1 MILVDTHTHLYDEK
15 LTADNGQISRALQAG
30 VHYLMMPNCDSET
43 IGPMLQM
50 ADQWPQHCYPMMGLH
65 PTYVKENYKEELA
78 LVTEWLTKRKFYG
91 IGEVGLDYHWDTTF
105 KEQQQEALRYQA
117 DLALHYN
124 LPLIMHTRE
133 AMADCIELIRSKQN
147 GSLTGIFHCFG
158 GTLAEAQAI
167 IELGFYLGIGGVLT
181 YKKSGLAE
189 VLAGVPLDRLVLETD
204 APYLAPVPFRG
215 KRNES
220 SYLPIIAAELS
231 KVYKIQ
237 VDEIARITTE
247 NARKLFNV

>member
-1 MILVDTHTHLYDEK
+1 V
-15 LTADNGQISRALQAG
+15 TADAVNLERVAFTSYEREVGVFAGIKGEKHCVAVVRHDGHSTGERPTLSR
-30 VHYLMMPNCDSET
+30 VE
-43 IGPMLQM
+43 I
-50 ADQWPQHCYPMMGLH
+50 LH
-65 PTYVKENYKEELA
+65 
-78 LVTEWLTKRKFYG
+78 F
-91 IGEVGLDYHWDTTF
+91 GEVGLDYHWDTTF

-204 APYLAPVPFRG
+204 APYLAPDPYRG

-220 SYLPIIAAELS
+220 SHIPYIAAHIAKTL
-231 KVYKIQ
+231 KIPMEN
-237 VDEIARITTE
+237 VASITTK
-247 NARKLFNV
+247 NAKDIFKSE